1 MDKKIENSM
10 NINCQNQFVNSN
22 SNKINNINQ
31 NSNFNNVSLLPNSE
45 DQLNSIRNII
55 SFVEKEADLFSRP
68 DKHHEISDEKLE
80 MKPK

>member
-10 NINCQNQFVNSN
+10 NINSQNQFVNSN

-68 DKHHEISDEKLE
+68 DKHHEIIDEKLE